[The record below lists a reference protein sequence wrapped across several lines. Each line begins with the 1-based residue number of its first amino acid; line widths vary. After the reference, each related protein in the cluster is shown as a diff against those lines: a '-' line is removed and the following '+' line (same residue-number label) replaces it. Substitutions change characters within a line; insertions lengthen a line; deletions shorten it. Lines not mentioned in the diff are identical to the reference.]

1 MAHQP
6 RRAPACAQDGNWS
19 DTLFAEYDLRKGRVV
34 FKEFHKAFE
43 RQLFTD
49 EYRDGFVREYDR
61 LAEVVARLVAEM
73 HRVMDV
79 ALLLPR
85 DIADVVVA
93 YVTPHALSLPLR
105 RQASLPAGL
114 GLLAPPA
121 SAAAASAGAASGKTD
136 AAAAGSAADGAA
148 APASAGTQRA
158 ESASASA
165 GAAGPSSS
173 GSS

>member
-1 MAHQP
+1 LP
-6 RRAPACAQDGNWS
+6 AQDGNWS

-34 FKEFHKAFE
+34 FKEFHRAFE

-49 EYRDGFVREYDR
+49 EYREGFLREYDR

-114 GLLAPPA
+114 GLLAPP
-121 SAAAASAGAASGKTD
+121 SAVSAAGAASGKTD
-136 AAAAGSAADGAA
+136 AASGSAADGAA
-148 APASAGTQRA
+148 TPAVGSQSA
-158 ESASASA
+158 ESVSASA
-165 GAAGPSSS
+165 GAAGSSS
-173 GSS
+173 SS